1 MLADE
6 EEGEN
11 EEFNENN
18 YQNNDKNEILIS
30 NSRGKQFTAKKSWL
44 DNAKI
49 RFGGPLDDDQVE
61 DVKSLRAILILF
73 ALLVPYWIVYFQV
86 CFLFFYSEYYYITS
100 I

>member
-1 MLADE
+1 LLAGE
-6 EEGEN
+6 EAEEGEN

-18 YQNNDKNEILIS
+18 YYQNNSSNEILFS
-30 NSRGKQFTAKKSWL
+30 DSRGKQFLAKKSWL

-86 CFLFFYSEYYYITS
+86 
-100 I
+100 

>member
-1 MLADE
+1 MAD

-18 YQNNDKNEILIS
+18 YYQNNSTNEILFS
-30 NSRGKQFTAKKSWL
+30 GGSHGKQILAKKSWL

-86 CFLFFYSEYYYITS
+86 CCLIQSFILE
-100 I
+100 